1 MKTAARSAL
10 ATVTAA
16 LTRAGF
22 KSSIETG
29 RNRRPGFHTRD
40 GRTIGCAGG
49 VVLFDYTAGNGDF
62 AKMCNALIA
71 AGYTLTDA
79 EGGANYVARGCAR
92 VKLAAVATVAA

>member
-10 ATVTAA
+10 ATVTAV

-40 GRTIGCAGG
+40 GRTIGCARGI
-49 VVLFDYTAGNGDF
+49 VLFDYTAGNGDF
-62 AKMCNALIA
+62 SKMCEALVA
-71 AGYTLTDA
+71 AGYALTDSD
-79 EGGANYVARGCAR
+79 GGADYVARGCAR
-92 VKLAAVATVAA
+92 VTAPAAAVTA

>member
-49 VVLFDYTAGNGDF
+49 VVLFDYTGGNGDF
-62 AKMCNALIA
+62 SKMCDALVA
-71 AGYTLTDA
+71 AGYVLTDPD
-79 EGGANYVARGCAR
+79 GGADFVSRGCAR
-92 VKLAAVATVAA
+92 VKPAAVAA

>member
-10 ATVTAA
+10 ATVTAV

-40 GRTIGCAGG
+40 GRAIGVAGG
-49 VVLFDYTAGNGDF
+49 VCLFDYTRGNGDF
-62 AKMCNALIA
+62 AKMCDALIA
-71 AGYTLTDA
+71 AGYALTDA
-79 EGGANYVARGCAR
+79 EGGADFVARGCAR
-92 VKLAAVATVAA
+92 VRLQAAVAA